1 MDVKGSQTFPPV
13 YRQSFQQAAER
24 GEAELFQISQKLN
37 IECAKAIDA
46 ALEKHFDEN
55 TCELNTAAASKE
67 VVGKFGF
74 DRTMTVLA
82 NSVRHYSWDGRFSN
96 TIQDWARTIPG
107 LDSGSINRD
116 CLVTANAG
124 AVDLFAGQVWYDHDM
139 TRPLEAAEIKAEAEH
154 ILKQMRDIPEPNSP
168 DRRMFMAAISP
179 EFNARA
185 KPEDF
190 VKMVTMLPFPTTRL
204 TTLPGHKGFFAVIP
218 INEIQHKHQH
228 LRKPSIKA
236 QLAAKPVH
244 GNQPAAKQRDREVR

>member
-96 TIQDWARTIPG
+96 TIQDWTAGVSTG
-107 LDSGSINRD
+107 TVWSLQMLAQSI
-116 CLVTANAG
+116 CLPVRYG
-124 AVDLFAGQVWYDHDM
+124 M
-139 TRPLEAAEIKAEAEH
+139 TMI
-154 ILKQMRDIPEPNSP
+154 
-168 DRRMFMAAISP
+168 
-179 EFNARA
+179 
-185 KPEDF
+185 
-190 VKMVTMLPFPTTRL
+190 
-204 TTLPGHKGFFAVIP
+204 
-218 INEIQHKHQH
+218 
-228 LRKPSIKA
+228 
-236 QLAAKPVH
+236 
-244 GNQPAAKQRDREVR
+244 